1 MALCDVSTTVPGL
14 HFHIKEHKAF
24 RNTLLWRFVIFYP
37 NHTVCKLLCTTD
49 SPLMLTQATNNMHN
63 VDYAQFQNQN
73 LAGSD
78 GGPRSQKLSLD
89 KSKNSEREKERN
101 KKGTSLPNS
110 NLYSELQKRIIL
122 PLIQIG
128 QFQIFLLYARQDG
141 TLLN

>member
-1 MALCDVSTTVPGL
+1 
-14 HFHIKEHKAF
+14 
-24 RNTLLWRFVIFYP
+24 
-37 NHTVCKLLCTTD
+37 
-49 SPLMLTQATNNMHN
+49 MLTMHSSRTKIL
-63 VDYAQFQNQN
+63 
-73 LAGSD
+73 LAAMVVLA
-78 GGPRSQKLSLD
+78 PKTPFLD